1 MLTMSKISRLVLL
14 CISHV
19 CVLLYSWQNASFTRV
34 RSKYK
39 METGCVR
46 VFPPVATNTKSRPT
60 RASEVPRSPRRGNI
74 SRAFGFNGRANSTAC
89 VLCRSL
95 DQTNSRAQD
104 VLLHA
109 SRVDPY
115 ESI

>member
-1 MLTMSKISRLVLL
+1 
-14 CISHV
+14 
-19 CVLLYSWQNASFTRV
+19 
-34 RSKYK
+34 

-46 VFPPVATNTKSRPT
+46 VFPPVATNTKLRPT

-74 SRAFGFNGRANSTAC
+74 SRAFGFNSRANSTAC